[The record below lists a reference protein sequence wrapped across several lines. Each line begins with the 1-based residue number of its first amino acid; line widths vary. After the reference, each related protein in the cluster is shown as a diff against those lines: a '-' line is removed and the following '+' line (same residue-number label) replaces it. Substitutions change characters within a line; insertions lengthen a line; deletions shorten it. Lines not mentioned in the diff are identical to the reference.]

1 MQQRESNDLDVNVG
15 DKIKKIMK
23 AAGMSQR
30 MLARAAGVSN
40 SSISRICAGANNIE
54 MGTLIKICKALNKE
68 PAELWHSGGD
78 KMCDLKPCPFCG
90 GKAITFQIPEN
101 TEEETKTHPKWQ
113 WNNPGMWVVGCD
125 EDPLCMGNYNHVTML
140 FITKE
145 HAVSTWNR
153 RAEE

>member
-68 PAELWHSGGD
+68 PAELWHSGDNGIMWQYCRDPNDINKAMD
-78 KMCDLKPCPFCG
+78 KHDENWEGLTS
-90 GKAITFQIPEN
+90 AEQIISITYDTN
-101 TEEETKTHPKWQ
+101 H
-113 WNNPGMWVVGCD
+113 GCYVV
-125 EDPLCMGNYNHVTML
+125 
-140 FITKE
+140 F
-145 HAVSTWNR
+145 WR
-153 RAEE
+153 RKR